1 MLRRAVAPPGT
12 RASDAGPVHQ
22 VCVRQTLSRAVA
34 PEVVAK
40 RLPQRA
46 LAEQRAPA
54 AESKASRKRARSGKN
69 PAAAHQASHP
79 CGSLGEMTFLEKKSV
94 QAEGVYQKKFDNF
107 MEYVRKHKL
116 QVDTLTA
123 LDRAATL
130 YVNFLFFEGS
140 DRSEATTVLAAIRF
154 FREEVVRVSTSLK
167 RASKALRGWRK
178 MCPDKSRVPMPW
190 MVAALVATCFAAD
203 GLLDMALYTVLV
215 FVLYARPGEALR
227 LTCQDVVPPS
237 RMCQWWVIVLH
248 PQEGEAA
255 SKTGMYD
262 ESLVLDNDKFAFVGP
277 ALRRMMRGK
286 KAGDLLFN
294 FSAAE
299 FNVKFHGALNTYNLK
314 RVGMVCSYQLRHGG
328 ASEGALSKARP
339 LVEIQKRGRWTTL
352 ASVRRYENGGR
363 AVEVFNRL
371 SPHLQSV
378 ASRCADQIGK
388 ILSDG
393 SRASRPP
400 PDP

>member
-1 MLRRAVAPPGT
+1 
-12 RASDAGPVHQ
+12 
-22 VCVRQTLSRAVA
+22 
-34 PEVVAK
+34 
-40 RLPQRA
+40 
-46 LAEQRAPA
+46 
-54 AESKASRKRARSGKN
+54 
-69 PAAAHQASHP
+69 
-79 CGSLGEMTFLEKKSV
+79 
-94 QAEGVYQKKFDNF
+94 
-107 MEYVRKHKL
+107 
-116 QVDTLTA
+116 
-123 LDRAATL
+123 
-130 YVNFLFFEGS
+130 
-140 DRSEATTVLAAIRF
+140 
-154 FREEVVRVSTSLK
+154 
-167 RASKALRGWRK
+167 